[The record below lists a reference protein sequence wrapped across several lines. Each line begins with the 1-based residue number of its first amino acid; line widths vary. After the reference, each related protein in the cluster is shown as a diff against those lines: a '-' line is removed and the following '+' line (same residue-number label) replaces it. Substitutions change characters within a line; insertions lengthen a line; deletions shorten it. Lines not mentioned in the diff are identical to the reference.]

1 MNEKRLSRGSG
12 PKIRESEIDRMVALH
27 LEGKSFKATGKEVG
41 RHWQTVRKYTLK
53 ALQERPGQEL
63 RREAL
68 KEALI
73 AHFQDL
79 LEALAALTQLIQLPE
94 EDNWQSQEWHPPT
107 PDRRNQLLLEA
118 LKVSHAQESP
128 LWDWWDNWNNER
140 IDYQTSL
147 ENLRRKVNQ
156 ELQALE
162 NKLAGSGIKVADCF
176 TEILVK
182 RGISLAKGHPIY
194 NPSML
199 NVKLNVPQESG
210 EAKDILLLGA
220 NTQLASAKEM
230 SDVLPKAST
239 IMTEMQHWIDV
250 KSLHTN
256 FEKMVEIQD
265 SIEEEVE
272 VLSLKRAF
280 PGRCRVC
287 PV

>member
-1 MNEKRLSRGSG
+1 MGKKPLSRGRG
-12 PKIRESEIDRMVALH
+12 LKIRQDEIDRMVSLY
-27 LEGKSFKATGKEVG
+27 LEGKSFEAIGKETG
-41 RHWQTVRKYTLK
+41 RHWQTAQKYTLQ
-53 ALQERPGQEL
+53 ALKERPNQEL

-68 KEALI
+68 KEALS

-79 LEALAALTQLIQLPE
+79 IKALASLIQLLQLPD
-94 EDNWQSQEWHPPT
+94 EDNWNIREWQPPV
-107 PDRRNQLLLEA
+107 PDRRNRLLLEA

-128 LWDWWDNWNNER
+128 LWDLCDIWNDER
-140 IDYQTSL
+140 IRYQKSL
-147 ENLRRKVNQ
+147 DNLRGKVDN

-162 NKLAGSGIKVADCF
+162 NKLAGSGIKVADRF

-199 NVKLNVPQESG
+199 NVKLNVTEESG
-210 EAKDILLLGA
+210 DAQETLLLGA
-220 NTQLASAKEM
+220 NTQLASAKDM
-230 SDVLPKAST
+230 GDVLPKAST
-239 IMTEMQHWIDV
+239 IMTEMQHWIEV

-265 SIEEEVE
+265 GIEEEVE